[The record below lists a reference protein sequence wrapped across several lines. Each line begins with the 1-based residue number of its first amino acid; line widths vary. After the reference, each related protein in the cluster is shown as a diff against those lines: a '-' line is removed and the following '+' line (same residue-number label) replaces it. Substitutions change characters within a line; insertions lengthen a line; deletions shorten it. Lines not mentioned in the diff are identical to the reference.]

1 MKNLY
6 SIMPLDTAHL
16 DEICEDIKWQYANGV
31 SDCALF
37 MVKLV
42 PEGIPTID
50 KASMQCKDFA
60 LFRDRLAEMGLS
72 CGILVQ
78 CTIGHGYALNQPSAF
93 QPYVNFSDGKA
104 DAGTLCPYDEA
115 FRDYL
120 RDQFATIAKYAPKE
134 IMVDDDFRLIYRGG
148 KGCTCPMHVDAF
160 NRLAGTDLTRDE
172 IAGIVSGKTHPEL
185 REAYTD
191 IYVETQKDALLGAAK
206 AMREGI
212 NSVDPAIPGTF
223 CAVGHTVEF
232 AADIAAILAG
242 KDNPVVV
249 RINNGNYTPAGARY
263 LSKVSYRAAQQIECL
278 KGKADVVL
286 AETDTCP
293 QNRYS
298 TGAQSLHSHFVASIL
313 EGAKGAKHW
322 ITRLATFEPQS
333 GKAFRKILAKHRGL
347 YDTLAEMVP
356 TMRWVGCRIPLPVKP
371 DYGLTVPGWYSLSDA
386 WSSCVLERFGVPL
399 YFSSEKGGAA
409 FLEGNAVNA
418 FTDAEIEEM
427 LGGTVFLAA
436 DAIEK
441 LESRGFAKDMG
452 VTARPWKGARTSF
465 ERLYVNGNKANAQKW
480 IRELVIQDERVQ
492 VASMTMHL
500 KDGKDEIPLFPAV
513 TVFRNDRGGRV
524 IAFCGSP
531 NTEFNYLQAFSFLT
545 ASRKL
550 QMVQLLKESGNLP
563 VYYPDDSEIYL
574 KAAYLPDGGL
584 FTAVFNISLDPL
596 DEVPLVTEKPV
607 SRVEMLTA
615 NGERVPCPFRKEDDR
630 IVIEKTVITLDPACF
645 ILYE

>member
-6 SIMPLDTAHL
+6 SIMPLDVAHI
-16 DEICEDIKWQYANGV
+16 DEICEDIQWQYENGV
-31 SDCALF
+31 ADCALF

-50 KASMQCKDFA
+50 KATMQCEKYA
-60 LFRDRLAEMGLS
+60 LFRNRLAQRGLS
-72 CGILVQ
+72 CGILIQ

-93 QPYVNFSDGKA
+93 QPYVNFSDGNA
-104 DAGTLCPYDEA
+104 DVGTLCPYDEA

-120 RDQFATIAKYAPKE
+120 REQFAIVAKYAPKE

-148 KGCTCPMHVDAF
+148 KGCVCPLHVKAF
-160 NRLAGTDLTRDE
+160 NELAGTNLSAQE
-172 IAGIVSGKTHPEL
+172 ISDIVSGKTHPEL
-185 REAYTD
+185 RKKYTD
-191 IYVETQKDALLGAAK
+191 LYVETQRDSLLGAAK

-212 NSVDPAIPGTF
+212 DSVDPAIPGTF
-223 CAVGHTVEF
+223 CSVGHTAEF
-232 AADIAAILAG
+232 AADIAEILAG
-242 KDNPVVV
+242 RDNPIVV

-263 LSKVSYRAAQQIECL
+263 LSRVSYRAAQQIECL
-278 KGKADVVL
+278 KGKVDVIL

-298 TGAQSLHSHFVASIL
+298 TGAYSLHSHFVASVL
-313 EGAKGAKHW
+313 EGAAGAKHW
-322 ITRLATFEPQS
+322 ITRLLTFEPQS
-333 GKAFRKILAKHRGL
+333 GKAYRKILAKHRGL
-347 YDTLAEMVP
+347 YDTLAQMVP
-356 TMRWVGCRIPLPVKP
+356 TMQWVGCRIPLPVKP
-371 DYGLTVPGWYSLSDA
+371 NYGFTVTGWYTLKDA

-399 YFSSEKGGAA
+399 YFSSENGGAA
-409 FLEGNAVNA
+409 FLEGDAVDA
-418 FTDAEIEEM
+418 FTDQEIAQM
-427 LGGTVFLAA
+427 LGGTVFLSS
-436 DAIEK
+436 DAVKK
-441 LESRGFAKDMG
+441 LGDRGFAADMG
-452 VTARPWKGARTSF
+452 VTARAWNGARTSS
-465 ERLYVNGNKANAQKW
+465 ERLHINGNKAVAQKK
-480 IRELVIQDERVQ
+480 IRELVPINEQVQ
-492 VASMTMHL
+492 TESMTVHL

-513 TVFRNDRGGRV
+513 TTFDNARGGRV

-531 NTEFNYLQAFSFLT
+531 DTEFTYTQAFSFLT

-550 QMVQLLKESGNLP
+550 QMVDLLKRSGNLP

-615 NGERVPCPFRKEDDR
+615 DGKRVACPFRKEDDR
-630 IVIEKTVITLDPACF
+630 IVIEKTVISLDPACF
-645 ILYE
+645 VLYE